1 MSLDQTDD
9 AIDPVDAA
17 GSERTPLTKSKPTV
31 VRESPNNVFSP
42 LSVASEATA
51 PGDNSV
57 DSSFS
62 CENAGGSV
70 APSPIV
76 RRDVGAAAG
85 AEDDV
90 EVGVS
95 MSFASTG
102 DGDDD
107 DDDDDVDAS
116 VDDDRD
122 PFERYSV
129 KTVAGKPEEEHGL
142 WDLD

>member
-17 GSERTPLTKSKPTV
+17 GSERTPLTKSRPEV

-62 CENAGGSV
+62 SENVGGSV
-70 APSPIV
+70 TPSPIV
-76 RRDVGAAAG
+76 RRDADVAAG

-107 DDDDDVDAS
+107 DDDDSSRLAS
-116 VDDDRD
+116 PPTRLRRGRAR
-122 PFERYSV
+122 PLRERVPAHLSR
-129 KTVAGKPEEEHGL
+129 AQRG
-142 WDLD
+142 

>member
-1 MSLDQTDD
+1 MSILFSASTAVRPPLALEKDDDDDDD
-9 AIDPVDAA
+9 ALAA
-17 GSERTPLTKSKPTV
+17 AAAAARGA
-31 VRESPNNVFSP
+31 REPSH
-42 LSVASEATA
+42 
-51 PGDNSV
+51 
-57 DSSFS
+57 
-62 CENAGGSV
+62 GGSSGNSEYDAV
-70 APSPIV
+70 AF
-76 RRDVGAAAG
+76 R
-85 AEDDV
+85 AEDGKGGD
-90 EVGVS
+90 
-95 MSFASTG
+95 G